1 MYQSNEPASRQRD
14 MSIPYIEPAHPLR
27 TQHAKRLCGE
37 ALSVKKSLLETLIQ
51 VIGRDSTQKMIV
63 EFGGARIWVPV
74 RSTSESKLT
83 RVLGEAAASVLCARF
98 GGDYLQIPS
107 TLNGDDIYRRIAELH
122 RQGCKINDIALA
134 VGRSRRTVFR
144 LLRKKITDLRKSG

>member
-1 MYQSNEPASRQRD
+1 MSMRYTEPAR
-14 MSIPYIEPAHPLR
+14 PLR
-27 TQHAKRLCGE
+27 TQHAKRFCGE

-51 VIGRDSTQKMIV
+51 VIGRDSTRKIIS

-74 RSTSESKLT
+74 RCTPESKLT
-83 RVLGEAAASVLCARF
+83 RILGEAMASVLCARF

-107 TLNGDDIYRRIAELH
+107 TLSGNDIYRRIAELH

-144 LLRKKITDLRKSG
+144 LLRKKITDLRRSG